1 MATIGETSMNP
12 PQSKPVVVRV
22 KRKAHQSRLDAFWLE
37 INEKPTKKAML
48 DLEKLSISNNSVD
61 VQVEELKAKK
71 VLVKHVETVTSMD
84 TTMEIVQSFASNS
97 AHVVE
102 EQKRTI
108 KKYSKQEQV
117 LSRSRRNQEVLASDA
132 RFEQIWRS
140 RRGDKGASED
150 KALHDMCS
158 FYDVVRVEESF
169 NEVKELEVASLEDQ
183 KILSSYLPL
192 LREFLPSAVAE
203 VESDIHAYL
212 SNQDD
217 YVYDYYTVKDDM
229 DINDTETA
237 SPFPLVK
244 VEEEDF
250 YDGPDDESEYDTD
263 DSNAEDHPR
272 NDYPDEP
279 SLDDHESESEAS
291 LDESE
296 REEEEEEE
304 EEEDE
309 SDAPSIKHSES
320 DDADNFDDHGME
332 RKCIYA
338 QRKLV
343 KVSKYPS
350 KLRDDG
356 PPGFSSCD
364 AEAFILK
371 LRGY

>member
-71 VLVKHVETVTSMD
+71 VLVKHVETVTSME

-108 KKYSKQEQV
+108 KKYSKQEQI

-150 KALHDMCS
+150 KALHDICS

-169 NEVKELEVASLEDQ
+169 NEVQELEVASLEDQ

-212 SNQDD
+212 SNQDVDD

-229 DINDTETA
+229 DINDIETA

-272 NDYPDEP
+272 NDYPDEA

-304 EEEDE
+304 EE
-309 SDAPSIKHSES
+309 SDAPSIKHSEY
-320 DDADNFDDHGME
+320 DDADNFDDHGS
-332 RKCIYA
+332 YFD
-338 QRKLV
+338 
-343 KVSKYPS
+343 YPECEYGS
-350 KLRDDG
+350 DDE
-356 PPGFSSCD
+356 D
-364 AEAFILK
+364 
-371 LRGY
+371 

>member
-12 PQSKPVVVRV
+12 PPPESRPVFVRV

-37 INEKPTKKAML
+37 VNERPTKKAML
-48 DLEKLSISNNSVD
+48 DLEKLSICNNSVD

-84 TTMEIVQSFASNS
+84 TTLEIVQSFVSNS

-108 KKYSKQEQV
+108 KKYSKQEQI
-117 LSRSRRNQEVLASDA
+117 LSRSRQNQEVLASNA

-140 RRGDKGASED
+140 RRGDRGASED

-169 NEVKELEVASLEDQ
+169 NEVQELEVASLEDQ

-192 LREFLPSAVAE
+192 LREFLPSAAAE
-203 VESDIHAYL
+203 LESDIHAYL
-212 SNQDD
+212 SNQGSAFNAIPLEDD

-229 DINDTETA
+229 DTDDIETA

-250 YDGPDDESEYDTD
+250 YDGLDDESEYDTD

-272 NDYPDEP
+272 NDYPDES

-291 LDESE
+291 IDESK
-296 REEEEEEE
+296 REEEEEE
-304 EEEDE
+304 
-309 SDAPSIKHSES
+309 SDASSIKHSES
-320 DDADNFDDHGME
+320 DDADNFDDHGSY
-332 RKCIYA
+332 CDF
-338 QRKLV
+338 
-343 KVSKYPS
+343 S
-350 KLRDDG
+350 DDNHPEFEYG
-356 PPGFSSCD
+356 SD
-364 AEAFILK
+364 DEDW
-371 LRGY
+371 R

>member
-1 MATIGETSMNP
+1 MATIGETSMNTP
-12 PQSKPVVVRV
+12 PPESRPVFVRV

-37 INEKPTKKAML
+37 VNERPTKKAML
-48 DLEKLSISNNSVD
+48 DLEKLSICNNSVD

-71 VLVKHVETVTSMD
+71 VLVKHVETVASMD
-84 TTMEIVQSFASNS
+84 TTLEIVQSFMSNS

-102 EQKRTI
+102 EQNRTI
-108 KKYSKQEQV
+108 KNKKEQI
-117 LSRSRRNQEVLASDA
+117 LSRSRQNQEVLASNA

-140 RRGDKGASED
+140 RRGDRGASED

-169 NEVKELEVASLEDQ
+169 NEGCICLEDQ

-192 LREFLPSAVAE
+192 LREFLPSAAAE
-203 VESDIHAYL
+203 LESDIHAYL
-212 SNQDD
+212 SNQGSAFNAIPLEDD

-229 DINDTETA
+229 DKDDIETA

-250 YDGPDDESEYDTD
+250 YDGRDDESEYDTD

-272 NDYPDEP
+272 NDYPDES

-291 LDESE
+291 IDESE

-304 EEEDE
+304 EEE
-309 SDAPSIKHSES
+309 SDASSIKHSES
-320 DDADNFDDHGME
+320 DDADNFDDHG
-332 RKCIYA
+332 
-338 QRKLV
+338 KL
-343 KVSKYPS
+343 
-350 KLRDDG
+350 L
-356 PPGFSSCD
+356 
-364 AEAFILK
+364 
-371 LRGY
+371 

>member
-71 VLVKHVETVTSMD
+71 VLVKHVETVTSME

-108 KKYSKQEQV
+108 KKYSKQEQI

-169 NEVKELEVASLEDQ
+169 NEVQELEVASLEDQ

-212 SNQDD
+212 SNQGSAFDAIPLDVDD

-229 DINDTETA
+229 DINDIETA

-272 NDYPDEP
+272 NDYPDEA

-304 EEEDE
+304 EEEE
-309 SDAPSIKHSES
+309 SDAPSIKHSEY
-320 DDADNFDDHGME
+320 DDADNFDDHGS
-332 RKCIYA
+332 CFD
-338 QRKLV
+338 
-343 KVSKYPS
+343 YPECEYGS
-350 KLRDDG
+350 DDE
-356 PPGFSSCD
+356 D
-364 AEAFILK
+364 
-371 LRGY
+371 

>member
-1 MATIGETSMNP
+1 MATIGETSMNTP
-12 PQSKPVVVRV
+12 PPESRPVFVRV

-37 INEKPTKKAML
+37 VNERPTKKAML
-48 DLEKLSISNNSVD
+48 DLEKLSICNNSVD

-84 TTMEIVQSFASNS
+84 TTLEIVQSFVSNS

-108 KKYSKQEQV
+108 KNKQEQI
-117 LSRSRRNQEVLASDA
+117 LSRSRQNQEVLASNA

-140 RRGDKGASED
+140 RRGDRGASED

-169 NEVKELEVASLEDQ
+169 NEVQELEVASLEDQ

-192 LREFLPSAVAE
+192 LREFLPSAAAE
-203 VESDIHAYL
+203 LESDIHSYL
-212 SNQDD
+212 SNQGSAFNAIPLEDVDD

-229 DINDTETA
+229 DKDDIETA

-250 YDGPDDESEYDTD
+250 YDGLDDESEYDTD

-272 NDYPDEP
+272 NDYPDES

-291 LDESE
+291 IDESE

-304 EEEDE
+304 EEE
-309 SDAPSIKHSES
+309 SDASSIKHSES
-320 DDADNFDDHGME
+320 DDADNFDDHGSY
-332 RKCIYA
+332 CDF
-338 QRKLV
+338 
-343 KVSKYPS
+343 S
-350 KLRDDG
+350 DDDHPECEYG
-356 PPGFSSCD
+356 GAD
-364 AEAFILK
+364 EDW
-371 LRGY
+371 R

>member
-48 DLEKLSISNNSVD
+48 DFEKLSISNNSVD

-140 RRGDKGASED
+140 RKGDKGASED

-169 NEVKELEVASLEDQ
+169 NEVQELEVASLEDQ

-320 DDADNFDDHGME
+320 DDADNFDDHGS
-332 RKCIYA
+332 YFD
-338 QRKLV
+338 
-343 KVSKYPS
+343 YPECEYGS
-350 KLRDDG
+350 DDE
-356 PPGFSSCD
+356 D
-364 AEAFILK
+364 
-371 LRGY
+371 